1 MKSISHYF
9 SIITIL
15 CLVLINTSNI
25 QAQGFKSKIPSGVK
39 KVQDN
44 LPEKSEKST
53 TSESKPQ
60 ETKQNTTENSNGQ
73 QPASSTGNE
82 NVSDEDITN
91 IFNDIFGIDP
101 NAPQTPS
108 NVIGDTEFDSEFTED
123 NFGISGIY
131 YYKGQFNNKD
141 YYYKTK
147 INYFKI
153 SDENSEITGRPDYV
167 EFDMNY
173 AYLSSTGYPRS
184 DSKSFGF
191 DDIDVAY
198 FLETEKLFGS
208 GLLQFDNGVIYEVPD
223 NTKVRF
229 GNSKSSAEEYFSVD
243 VDYFMN
249 SGKFYSKN
257 KEDLDETPT
266 IEEIKTAY
274 DKALAFRRNIFDS
287 QEAAKVAKTEMPSI
301 SPLNTKAL
309 QDKAL
314 ASYNAK
320 YNSIN
325 KGWTHHYIYVHGT
338 EWETYTHRIHGHIL
352 YRQIPVVIARTNA
365 DGKCKADLMYFKE
378 PYENGSY
385 VSSKGHILGPIA
397 YIGMPGGWLLCEK
410 LESFRSKLAK

>member
-1 MKSISHYF
+1 M
-9 SIITIL
+9 
-15 CLVLINTSNI
+15 VLPLNPL
-25 QAQGFKSKIPSGVK
+25 QAQGFKNKIPGSVST
-39 KVQDN
+39 QQIQNN
-44 LPEKSEKST
+44 LPSKSEKSNNT
-53 TSESKPQ
+53 TTEKE
-60 ETKQNTTENSNGQ
+60 ETKQVSQE
-73 QPASSTGNE
+73 PANNNQKVNEHSSTGNE
-82 NVSDEDITN
+82 EVSDDDITN
-91 IFNDIFGIDP
+91 IFNEIFGIDP

-108 NVIGDTEFDSEFTED
+108 NVIGDTEFDSEYSED

-131 YYKGQFNNKD
+131 YYKGQFNNKE

-153 SDENSEITGRPDYV
+153 SDENSERTGRPGYI
-167 EFDMNY
+167 EFDMKY

-208 GLLQFDNGVIYEVPD
+208 GLLQFDNGLIYEVPD

-229 GNSKSSAEEYFSVD
+229 GNSNSSADEYFFD

-257 KEDLDETPT
+257 IEDLEKTPT
-266 IEEIKTAY
+266 IVEIKAAY

-309 QDKAL
+309 QEKAL
-314 ASYNAK
+314 ASYNSK

-325 KGWTHHYIYVHGT
+325 KGWTHHYMYVHGT
-338 EWETYTHRIHGHIL
+338 EWETYTHRVHGHIL
-352 YRQIPVVIARTNA
+352 FRQIPVVIARTNA

-378 PYENGSY
+378 PYENGQY
-385 VSSKGHILGPIA
+385 VASKGEIVGPIA

-410 LESFRSKLAK
+410 MNAFKSKLAK

>member
-1 MKSISHYF
+1 MKKSF
-9 SIITIL
+9 SIL
-15 CLVLINTSNI
+15 SLIFLTSIIFLPTGNLN
-25 QAQGFKSKIPSGVK
+25 AQGFKNKIQTDIK

-44 LPEKSEKST
+44 IPEKSNKN
-53 TSESKPQ
+53 TSIEPKPQ
-60 ETKQNTTENSNGQ
+60 ETKQNTTENSSSQ

-91 IFNDIFGIDP
+91 IFNNIFGIDP

-108 NVIGDTEFDSEFTED
+108 NEIGDTEFDSEFTED

-153 SDENSEITGRPDYV
+153 SDENSERTGRPDYV

-229 GNSKSSAEEYFSVD
+229 GNSKSSAEEYFSD

-249 SGKFYSKN
+249 YGKFHSKN

-325 KGWTHHYIYVHGT
+325 KGWTHHYMYVHGT
-338 EWETYTHRIHGHIL
+338 EWETYTHRVHGHIL
-352 YRQIPVVIARTNA
+352 YRQIPVVIARTNV

-385 VSSKGHILGPIA
+385 VASKGHIVGPIA

-410 LESFRSKLAK
+410 LEAFKSKLAK